1 MEQKLDA
8 IIIGWGKG
16 GKTLA
21 AALAK
26 RGLKTAMVEE
36 SDQMYGGTCI
46 NVGCIPTKCFVHAA
60 KLAHL
65 QHPQTYEEK
74 NKLYQNAL
82 AAKNAV
88 VSALRK
94 RNFDALNDNTNV
106 AVFHGKGSFAGP
118 DRVKVTGPGGETV
131 LTADKIFINTGA
143 KTALPKIAGIE
154 DNPRVY
160 TSTSV
165 LDMAVLPQTLVVVGG
180 GYIGLEFASIF
191 ANFGSQVTV
200 LEAFDDL
207 LPREDREIIAE
218 LKNILGKKG
227 VLFEFNAGVSG
238 VDGGEVHFT
247 DASGRARVLKA
258 DAVLLAAGRVPNTDG
273 LNLAAAGIETGPRG
287 EVRVDD
293 KLQTSNPRVWALGD
307 VKGGLQFT
315 YVSLD
320 DYRIVLADVF
330 DGGNRTVKDRE
341 PVVYSMF
348 TDPVLSHV
356 GLTEAAAKKAGY
368 EVKTKKISVAAIPRA
383 KTIAEAEG
391 LMKSVVDAKTGK
403 ILGCTL
409 LAPDSSEDINLVSL
423 ALKAGLDYTFVRD
436 FVYTHPSMAETL
448 NDLFAF

>member
-1 MEQKLDA
+1 MEQNFDA

-65 QHPQTYEEK
+65 QYPQTYEEK
-74 NKLYQNAL
+74 NKLYQHAL

-88 VSALRK
+88 VTDLRR
-94 RNFDALNDNTNV
+94 RNFDALDGNPNV
-106 AVFHGKGSFAGP
+106 TVLLGKGSFAGP
-118 DRVKVTGPGGETV
+118 DRVKVFGPEGEAV

-143 KTALPKIAGIE
+143 KTALPPIAGIE
-154 DNPRVY
+154 NNPRVY

-165 LDMAVLPQTLVVVGG
+165 LDMSALPQTLAVVGG

-218 LKNILGKKG
+218 LKKIMRKKG
-227 VLFEFNAGVSG
+227 VSFEFNARVSELSG
-238 VDGGEVHFT
+238 ADVHFT
-247 DASGRARVLKA
+247 DASGQQRVLKA

-293 KLQTSNPRVWALGD
+293 KLQTTNPHVWALGD
-307 VKGGLQFT
+307 VKGGPQFT

-320 DYRIVLADVF
+320 DSRIILADVF
-330 DGGNRTVKDRE
+330 GDGNRTVKDRE

-348 TDPVLSHV
+348 TDPPLSHV
-356 GLTEAAAKKAGY
+356 GLTEDAAKKAGY
-368 EVKTKKISVAAIPRA
+368 EVKTKTVNVAAIPRA
-383 KTIAEAEG
+383 KTLAEAEG

-409 LAPDSSEDINLVSL
+409 LAPDSGEDINLISL

-436 FVYTHPSMAETL
+436 FVYTHPSMAETM
-448 NDLFAF
+448 NDLFAL